1 MPIATRLTNTGTLL
15 VNGSFDEQ
23 TDNLV
28 YDSNLKL
35 YLNASKISSYPGTGT
50 IWTDLSG
57 NGNNATLVAS
67 PTYSSGAIRFNASGT
82 GQRADVPI
90 TAIPSGGSQVSVSC
104 WVNLGNPATPP
115 AASVFSC
122 FDSGGNRIINIH
134 LPWSDSVVYWDAG
147 DSGGY
152 NRINTST
159 LTTAQKTGWHH
170 WAFTLNA
177 TAGTM
182 AIYLDGTSIA
192 TGTGKTR
199 TLGTVSTATY
209 PCAIANFAGSANWN
223 GSVSSFQIYNV
234 ALTAA
239 QVAQNYSA
247 TSAPY
252 TKFKTT
258 STAVYATELDEVTY
272 NLTSPTIKNL
282 LPYSQD
288 FTQWSKNA
296 SPNDYTVTS
305 NSAIAPDNTLTAD
318 LIIKSTGAGSSSI
331 VYKSFSGTT
340 STAYCGSIY
349 LKAGGYS
356 KVNVKFD
363 NTAFASTATGGTF
376 DLATGTV
383 NSILNGSTVTIAD
396 AGNGWY
402 RISVTATSDSDGG
415 NYIFAWQPLDSSY
428 IANFAGDGTSG
439 IYAWGAQVELG
450 SVATIY
456 QPTLATNTLLDTG
469 MRQRVNSSG
478 NQYMAGIFDEFTG
491 APVVDSSLRI
501 WYDAGQT
508 ASYPGTGTIVYDLSG
523 NGNNGTLGDGGRIG
537 GAGTPQFV
545 VSIPSFTGNGNS
557 QIAVANASSINSSTT
572 ITLNWWGSFKGFNP
586 GNEYNNL
593 VNIREVFGSTGY
605 RFGITS
611 AGRAV
616 FWTTQSGGN
625 IRLESNS
632 TMITNN
638 TYNLC
643 VTYDG
648 TVGRMYQNGN
658 IVVSQVGTYNPI
670 QSTTGWV
677 GGNNQGL
684 IGANVTYSTFQ
695 WYHRALSVDEVTTN
709 FNALR
714 GRYGI

>member
-28 YDSNLKL
+28 YNSNLTL
-35 YLNASKISSYPGTGT
+35 YLNASKTSSYPGTGT
-50 IWTDLSG
+50 AWSDLSG

-67 PTYSSGAIRFNASGT
+67 PTYSSGAIVFNSAGT
-82 GQRADVPI
+82 GQYATVPI
-90 TAIPSGGSQVSVSC
+90 TAIPSGGSQVSVCC

-115 AASVFSC
+115 SASVFTCSN
-122 FDSGGNRIINIH
+122 SVGNRIINIH
-134 LPWSDSVVYWDAG
+134 LPWSDSIVYWDCG
-147 DSGGY
+147 NSGGTY

-159 LTTAQKTGWHH
+159 LTLAQKTGWHH
-170 WAFTLNA
+170 WAFTKNA

-182 AIYLDGTSIA
+182 AIYLDGVSIA
-192 TGTGKTR
+192 TGTGKTL
-199 TLGTVSTATY
+199 TLDTVSTASS
-209 PCAIANFAGSANWN
+209 PCAIANFQGSANWN

-234 ALTAA
+234 ELTAA

-305 NSAIAPDNTLTAD
+305 NSIIAPDNTLTAD
-318 LIIKSTGAGSSSI
+318 LIIKGTGAGSSSI

-340 STAYCGSIY
+340 STVYCGSIY

-356 KVNVKFD
+356 KVTVKFD
-363 NTAFASTATGGTF
+363 NTAFASTPTGGQF

-415 NYIFAWQPLDSSY
+415 NYIFAWQPLNSSY

-456 QPTLATNTLLDTG
+456 QPTLDTNTLLDTG
-469 MRQRVNSSG
+469 MRQRVDSSG

-491 APVVDSSLRI
+491 APVVDSSLTM
-501 WYDAGQT
+501 WLDFGQT
-508 ASYPGTGTIVYDLSG
+508 ASYSGSGATVNDLSPTCTANVTLTGSPTFSSTDGGGSETFNGTSQYGTGSGAPLGSSAYTKSFWFQLSSYG
-523 NGNNGTLGDGGRIG
+523 VNNN
-537 GAGTPQFV
+537 V
-545 VSIPSFTGNGNS
+545 VSGATGQHFSYFGGGTRLQNGHSFWGNFGAFSSVTTFSLNTWYHAVVTFNTATGMALYVNGALDSTYVSTSGTSRTDTALTGNG
-557 QIAVANASSINSSTT
+557 QVDIAQ
-572 ITLNWWGSFKGFNP
+572 
-586 GNEYNNL
+586 
-593 VNIREVFGSTGY
+593 FG
-605 RFGITS
+605 
-611 AGRAV
+611 
-616 FWTTQSGGN
+616 GGN
-625 IRLESNS
+625 LLSGKIGQV
-632 TMITNN
+632 MI
-638 TYNLC
+638 YN
-643 VTYDG
+643 
-648 TVGRMYQNGN
+648 
-658 IVVSQVGTYNPI
+658 
-670 QSTTGWV
+670 
-677 GGNNQGL
+677 
-684 IGANVTYSTFQ
+684 
-695 WYHRALSVDEVTTN
+695 RALTADEVSTN

-714 GRYGI
+714 GRYSI